1 VTLTFRQRIKHI
13 QVPDPDVYQIAGAF
27 HMHPET
33 LLRFEREVARR
44 SEPRP

>member
-1 VTLTFRQRIKHI
+1 MSIHFDDLLVHCRAYVAI
-13 QVPDPDVYQIAGAF
+13 